1 LTKSTVTIH
10 ELIAW
15 NLDEYSYRN
24 SGTDLTREELS
35 DKIEHAK
42 RTLVERAEHGPCSAI
57 LHVETARIQHL
68 LDDHA
73 QRTELQQEYA
83 GLDWA
88 LGVVDLRCLLAFQ
101 RRLVFDLESLPL
113 QIPPQKDWPALLSF
127 SLGSARNTTYKMTA
141 LKRDG
146 QLFELT
152 LQSSNPDLQLRLLPD
167 SELYESLPFSLFG
180 GSPFFEVA
188 ELRGRWFLRDGYHRA
203 YRLLQAGVNHLP
215 AVVIHAR
222 TIDEVGATQPW
233 FFNEEQLFSAHPP
246 RVADFL
252 EESLVLHY
260 KRPQLMKTIC
270 IRIEESLQAFNG
282 AEEAQ
287 GDEQ

>member
-1 LTKSTVTIH
+1 LNASTVTIH
-10 ELIAW
+10 ELMAW
-15 NLDEYSYRN
+15 ELDEYPYRD
-24 SGTDLTREELS
+24 SGTDLTREQLS
-35 DKIEHAK
+35 DKGDRAK
-42 RTLVERAEHGPCSAI
+42 QTVTERAEHELSSAF
-57 LHVETARIQHL
+57 LHAETARIQHL
-68 LDDHA
+68 LDDRA
-73 QRTELQQEYA
+73 QRTELRREYD
-83 GLDWA
+83 GLDWTI
-88 LGVVDLRCLLAFQ
+88 GVVDLRRLLAFQ
-101 RRLVFDLESLPL
+101 RRLVFDIEFQLLD
-113 QIPPQKDWPALLSF
+113 IPQQDDWPALLSF
-127 SLGSARNTTYKMTA
+127 SFGQARSTKYKMTVHEID
-141 LKRDG
+141 R
-146 QLFELT
+146 QLCGLT
-152 LQSSNPDLQLRLLPD
+152 LQSRNPDLQLRPIPD
-167 SELYESLPFSLFG
+167 SELHESLPFSLFG

-188 ELRGRWFLRDGYHRA
+188 EFRERWFLRDGYHRA

-260 KRPQLMKTIC
+260 KRPQLMKTIS

-282 AEEAQ
+282 AEEVQ